1 MFYYSILYLIIWYY
15 TIRYSNVILFNIL
28 CYIITH
34 YSILYSIVY
43 NIWKYTMYH
52 ILSYQ
57 LLCYLIYYYIIMY
70 CIGLL
75 CTYLNMYLYL
85 YLDLCL
91 YLYLYDIYLYDIY
104 ILYIYISYTLS
115 LNLCLYLPI
124 PLWTLEFAHRK
135 ALCSTCLQR
144 WSDVRVMV
152 WPWIS
157 TAWAASCREPQ
168 KWIQGSIFGW
178 EGHRKWTKSPLKS
191 HQNNWTPANLA
202 SYSPITKQL
211 LPTWVCIKD

>member
-1 MFYYSILYLIIWYY
+1 MYWITVYISKYLSLSISRSLSISISIWY
-15 TIRYSNVILFNIL
+15 
-28 CYIITH
+28 
-34 YSILYSIVY
+34 
-43 NIWKYTMYH
+43 
-52 ILSYQ
+52 LS
-57 LLCYLIYYYIIMY
+57 
-70 CIGLL
+70 
-75 CTYLNMYLYL
+75 
-85 YLDLCL
+85 
-91 YLYLYDIYLYDIY
+91 IYLSK
-104 ILYIYISYTLS
+104 YIYISYTLS

-157 TAWAASCREPQ
+157 TAWAASCRDSQ

-178 EGHRKWTKSPLKS
+178 EGHRKWTKCPLKS
-191 HQNNWTPANLA
+191 HENNWTSPGNLA

-211 LPTWVCIKD
+211 LPTWMCIKEKNM